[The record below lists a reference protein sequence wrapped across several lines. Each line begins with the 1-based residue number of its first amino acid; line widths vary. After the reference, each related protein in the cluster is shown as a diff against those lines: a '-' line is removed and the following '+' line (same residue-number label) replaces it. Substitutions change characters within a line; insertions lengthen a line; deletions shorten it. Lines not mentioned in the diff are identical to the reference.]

1 MPLWWGHLHYKYIFY
16 YSRCVKIG
24 GPDTVFLGIY
34 VQHFLG
40 TSIKVRMYKEVM
52 EQTCDKMNGKCNQI
66 KVIDLRE
73 KGKEP
78 SDI

>member
-1 MPLWWGHLHYKYIFY
+1 
-16 YSRCVKIG
+16 
-24 GPDTVFLGIY
+24 
-34 VQHFLG
+34 
-40 TSIKVRMYKEVM
+40 MYKEVM